1 MLGEDFT
8 AIETRLL
15 EKTARILTP
24 GILTSPFP
32 AHGIVHA
39 YPIEPCY
46 QITRESG
53 MYYESDSLTRK
64 LSTGSVSF
72 YPACDTLLHKADVK
86 YMVCDDLLYRIAPTL
101 EKTMIARTET
111 RMPPR
116 TVWLGVAVDESI
128 SDLEDFSFYLDFPN
142 LMESYEYLLL
152 LPCTE
157 WSVEGK
163 PVVMERGIHERTT
176 IPEEPTR
183 AFFQNYDVMS
193 VIDREVMDIYSKH
206 FLKVSQSF
214 PFDSSWK
221 KNLPDILRSC
231 FKEAV
236 LEKMQDKLVWVKIQF
251 PAHFTPEVLEEL
263 HAGINIVPVEN
274 KTLHEQTT
282 PLEDTFRVVPLR
294 TGNHESLLSVHS
306 VKDSDG
312 KTYHELL
319 YPEKDSTE
327 SNGTYS
333 IRKGGCERFDSRS
346 AKELLGYLSDLLD
359 DETHA
364 FHAVSSIK
372 LQALT
377 TQMEQ
382 LMAQMKQTA
391 DSMNESRETPYYLMI
406 DQLSGKGQ
414 ITVKYWTTNC
424 EVGNRI
430 QAGVNLSPNATTYLD
445 SKTLA
450 LVSTTYGG
458 KQAPKNREQIDIYKY
473 GFISHGR
480 ILTQNDIASFCK
492 KELGELL
499 VRTEIRNGVEISPMP
514 HEGLVRTKEVHLILG
529 TKLDEP
535 SQEKQIKDNLRT
547 KLSAC
552 SPDTFNY
559 RIFIEYNKA

>member
-1 MLGEDFT
+1 MSTEKYNKEQIRNRMLKYAAAFWGIKKAENFDPVVKLLLEALSNEVYMLGEDFT

-206 FLKVSQSF
+206 FLKVSRSF

-263 HAGINIVPVEN
+263 HIGINIE
-274 KTLHEQTT
+274 
-282 PLEDTFRVVPLR
+282 
-294 TGNHESLLSVHS
+294 
-306 VKDSDG
+306 
-312 KTYHELL
+312 
-319 YPEKDSTE
+319 
-327 SNGTYS
+327 
-333 IRKGGCERFDSRS
+333 I
-346 AKELLGYLSDLLD
+346 
-359 DETHA
+359 
-364 FHAVSSIK
+364 
-372 LQALT
+372 
-377 TQMEQ
+377 
-382 LMAQMKQTA
+382 
-391 DSMNESRETPYYLMI
+391 
-406 DQLSGKGQ
+406 
-414 ITVKYWTTNC
+414 
-424 EVGNRI
+424 
-430 QAGVNLSPNATTYLD
+430 
-445 SKTLA
+445 
-450 LVSTTYGG
+450 
-458 KQAPKNREQIDIYKY
+458 
-473 GFISHGR
+473 GR
-480 ILTQNDIASFCK
+480 AH
-492 KELGELL
+492 
-499 VRTEIRNGVEISPMP
+499 V
-514 HEGLVRTKEVHLILG
+514 
-529 TKLDEP
+529 
-535 SQEKQIKDNLRT
+535 
-547 KLSAC
+547 
-552 SPDTFNY
+552 
-559 RIFIEYNKA
+559 

>member
-24 GILTSPFP
+24 DILTSPFP

-46 QITRESG
+46 LITRESG

-101 EKTMIARTET
+101 EKTMIARAET
-111 RMPPR
+111 RMSPR
-116 TVWLGVAVDESI
+116 TVWLGMAVDESI

-142 LMESYEYLLL
+142 LTESYEYLLL

-163 PVVMERGIHERTT
+163 TVVMEGGIHEKTT
-176 IPEEPTR
+176 IQKEPTR
-183 AFFQNYDVMS
+183 AFFQDYDVMS
-193 VIDREVMDIYSKH
+193 VIDKEVMDIYSKH

-214 PFDSSWK
+214 PLDGSCR
-221 KNLPDILRSC
+221 KNLPDTLRSC

-251 PAHFTPEVLEEL
+251 PAHFTTEVLEEL

-282 PLEDTFRVVPLR
+282 TLEETFRVIPLR
-294 TGNHESLLSVHS
+294 TGSYESLLSVHS

-312 KTYHELL
+312 KNYHELL
-319 YPEKDSTE
+319 YSAKDSTE
-327 SNGTYS
+327 KLWNLLHP
-333 IRKGGCERFDSRS
+333 
-346 AKELLGYLSDLLD
+346 AKEDASVS
-359 DETHA
+359 TPVPPRSCSA
-364 FHAVSSIK
+364 ICPTCWMTRPMPSMPVSSIK

-377 TQMEQ
+377 IQMEQ

-391 DSMNESRETPYYLMI
+391 DNMNEFRETPYYLMI
-406 DQLSGKGQ
+406 DELSGKGQ

-430 QAGVNLSPNATTYLD
+430 QAGVNLSPNSHHLPGPEDTGSGQYHLRRETSPQTENGLTSTNTPSFRTA
-445 SKTLA
+445 
-450 LVSTTYGG
+450 VS
-458 KQAPKNREQIDIYKY
+458 
-473 GFISHGR
+473 
-480 ILTQNDIASFCK
+480 
-492 KELGELL
+492 
-499 VRTEIRNGVEISPMP
+499 
-514 HEGLVRTKEVHLILG
+514 
-529 TKLDEP
+529 
-535 SQEKQIKDNLRT
+535 
-547 KLSAC
+547 
-552 SPDTFNY
+552 
-559 RIFIEYNKA
+559 

>member
-1 MLGEDFT
+1 MSTEKYNKEQIRNRMLKYAAAFWGIKKAENFDPVVKLLLEALSNEVYMLGEDFT

-327 SNGTYS
+327 AMEPTP
-333 IRKGGCERFDSRS
+333 S
-346 AKELLGYLSDLLD
+346 AKAD
-359 DETHA
+359 A
-364 FHAVSSIK
+364 NVSIPVPPRNCS
-372 LQALT
+372 AT
-377 TQMEQ
+377 C
-382 LMAQMKQTA
+382 QTC
-391 DSMNESRETPYYLMI
+391 SMTR
-406 DQLSGKGQ
+406 
-414 ITVKYWTTNC
+414 
-424 EVGNRI
+424 
-430 QAGVNLSPNATTYLD
+430 
-445 SKTLA
+445 
-450 LVSTTYGG
+450 
-458 KQAPKNREQIDIYKY
+458 
-473 GFISHGR
+473 
-480 ILTQNDIASFCK
+480 
-492 KELGELL
+492 
-499 VRTEIRNGVEISPMP
+499 PMP
-514 HEGLVRTKEVHLILG
+514 SMPFQASSYRHL
-529 TKLDEP
+529 P
-535 SQEKQIKDNLRT
+535 PRWSN
-547 KLSAC
+547 
-552 SPDTFNY
+552 
-559 RIFIEYNKA
+559 

>member
-1 MLGEDFT
+1 MSTEKYNKEQIRNRMLKYAAAFWGIKKAENFDPVVKLLLEALSNEIYMLGEDFT

-24 GILTSPFP
+24 DILTSPFP

-46 QITRESG
+46 LITRESG

-101 EKTMIARTET
+101 EKTMIARAET
-111 RMPPR
+111 RMSPR
-116 TVWLGVAVDESI
+116 TVWLGMAVDESI

-142 LMESYEYLLL
+142 LTESYEYLLL

-163 PVVMERGIHERTT
+163 TVVMEGGIHEKTT
-176 IPEEPTR
+176 IQKEPTR
-183 AFFQNYDVMS
+183 AFFQDYDVMS
-193 VIDREVMDIYSKH
+193 VIDKEVMDIYSKH

-214 PFDSSWK
+214 PLDGSCR
-221 KNLPDILRSC
+221 KNLPDTLRSC

-251 PAHFTPEVLEEL
+251 PAHFTTEVLEEL
-263 HAGINIVPVEN
+263 HA
-274 KTLHEQTT
+274 
-282 PLEDTFRVVPLR
+282 
-294 TGNHESLLSVHS
+294 
-306 VKDSDG
+306 
-312 KTYHELL
+312 
-319 YPEKDSTE
+319 KDSTE
-327 SNGTYS
+327 SYGTYS

-364 FHAVSSIK
+364 FNAVSSIK

-377 TQMEQ
+377 IQMEQ

-391 DSMNESRETPYYLMI
+391 DNMNEFRETPYYLMI
-406 DQLSGKGQ
+406 DELSGKGQ

-445 SKTLA
+445 PKTLA

-458 KQAPKNREQIDIYKY
+458 KQAPQNRERIDIYKY
-473 GFISHGR
+473 AFISHGR
-480 ILTQNDIASFCK
+480 VLTQNDIASFCK

-514 HEGLVRTKEVHLILG
+514 HEGLIRTKEVHLILG